1 MGEKKPL
8 INIEVPPASSSDRV
22 EHKSV
27 STENMPEVPERY
39 YENKLVLLPVN
50 AHTQHFY
57 WDIGDEQLEGE
68 VRNHVTQLVVRLY
81 YVSQGRRFEVES
93 VYSSSAHGNYY
104 AYHTPDTK
112 EMEAVLFAQSKAG
125 EKEVAVSNRISTPSS
140 GMHSSPWEIWM
151 TKNGKTQKLES
162 RPSDLETPDALT
174 NPSSLD
180 LVLRAEKL
188 RARLGDMNP
197 SDFLS
202 SVDSSPPRKKS

>member
-8 INIEVPPASSSDRV
+8 IDIETPPASSSDRF
-22 EHKSV
+22 EQKSV
-27 STENMPEVPERY
+27 STENMPEVPECY
-39 YENKLVLLPVN
+39 HEDKLVLLPVN

-57 WDIGDEQLEGE
+57 WDIGDERLESE

-81 YVSQGRRFEVES
+81 YISQGKRFEVES

-104 AYHTPDTK
+104 AYHTLDTK
-112 EMEAVLFAQSKAG
+112 EMEAVLFAQNKAG
-125 EKEVAVSNRISTPSS
+125 EREIAVSNRISTPSS

-151 TKNGKTQKLES
+151 TKDGKTQKLES
-162 RPSDLETPDALT
+162 RPSDIETPDALT

-180 LVLRAEKL
+180 LVLRAQKL

-197 SDFLS
+197 SDLLS
-202 SVDSSPPRKKS
+202 SIDSSPRKKS